1 MGKFL
6 KRLCYFFIPLSI
18 LSIFVLII
26 DPYNYF
32 FSHNLIPDSVKF
44 KVINR
49 SAESMPRGN
58 TLWKYIDF
66 ERHPQKN
73 IIIGDSRAYDLKVS
87 LIKKITNQD
96 YYNFGVPGA
105 NYKSIIETFWYVT
118 KIIKPDKIY
127 LQVGFH
133 TYSASN
139 NYDLMAD
146 AKKVCKS
153 PYLFFTRIYFLNESM
168 LDVYHTISNRDFNQV
183 KSDKFDEAAWNKTL
197 KAQEEATLINRLEP
211 TEYYNAL
218 KEISD
223 YCKKNN
229 IELNFIIF
237 PDQKDYHDLIISHS
251 KENEYIKYKEEIHS
265 LGNVIDFDLPEST
278 LILDRNNYRD
288 IYHLKLDLI
297 DNYIIPAIWK
307 N

>member
-1 MGKFL
+1 MKKIL
-6 KRLCYFFIPLSI
+6 MRLFYFFIPLIIASLFI
-18 LSIFVLII
+18 LII

-32 FSHNLIPDSVKF
+32 FNHNFIPDNVKF
-44 KVINR
+44 KVVNR

-66 ERHPQKN
+66 GRHPKKN
-73 IIIGDSRAYDLKVS
+73 IIIGDSRAYDLNVS

-105 NYKSIIETFWYVT
+105 NYKSIIETFWYVA

-127 LQVGFH
+127 IQTSFH
-133 TYSASN
+133 TYTSTN
-139 NYDLMAD
+139 NYYLMTD

-153 PYLFFTRIYFLNESM
+153 PYLFFTRIYFLSESI
-168 LDVYHTISNRDFNQV
+168 LDFYYRTDSNYVNQV
-183 KSDKFDEAAWNKTL
+183 KAEKFDEVAWNKTL
-197 KAQEEATLINRLEP
+197 KNQRESNLNKRIYP
-211 TEYYNAL
+211 VDYYNQL

-223 YCKKNN
+223 YCKKNY

-237 PDQKDYHDLIISHS
+237 PDQKDFHDLITSYS
-251 KENEYIKYKEEIHS
+251 LNNDYLKYKDDIHS
-265 LGNVIDFDLPEST
+265 LGNVIDFDLPGST
-278 LILDRNNYRD
+278 LIPDRNNYRD
-288 IYHLKLDLI
+288 IYHLKLELI
-297 DNYIIPAIWK
+297 NDSIIPAIWK